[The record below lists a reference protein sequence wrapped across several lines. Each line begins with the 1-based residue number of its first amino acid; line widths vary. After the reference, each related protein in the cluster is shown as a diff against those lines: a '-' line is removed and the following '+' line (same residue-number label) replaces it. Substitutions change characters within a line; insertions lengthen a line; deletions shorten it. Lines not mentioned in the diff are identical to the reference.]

1 MSNQINVADMFSED
15 GQKQYVTET
24 VAVSAGIG
32 DLWNLVSKLLT
43 SGLFT
48 DAMALLD
55 MWTNDG
61 KYTLAQFKG
70 AVREALKKLGIDIFK
85 GDPVAPK
92 LQFVESDAELTRGA
106 PKSASDVMNHLIG
119 KGVNVKFLSPTMLWM
134 LIQLAIKFGLPFI
147 EQMID
152 KIIVKQ
158 NVKTNMTFID
168 LV

>member
-1 MSNQINVADMFSED
+1 MSNKINVADMFSED
-15 GQKQYVTET
+15 GQKQYVADT
-24 VAVSAGIG
+24 VAVGAGIG
-32 DLWNLVSKLLT
+32 DLWNLISKLLT
-43 SGLFT
+43 TGLFA
-48 DAMALLD
+48 DAMAILD

-70 AVREALKKLGIDIFK
+70 AIRESLKKLGIDIFK

-92 LQFVESDAELTRGA
+92 LMLESDAALTRGA
-106 PKSASDVMNHLIG
+106 SKSAQDVMNHLIG
-119 KGVNVKFLSPTMLWM
+119 KGVNVKFLSPGMLWM

-168 LV
+168 LE